1 MRALFTLVHRWFG
14 LVIAA
19 FIFLTGVTGA
29 VISWDHELDDL
40 LNPHLM
46 HVDSRGAAIPA
57 TALVR
62 QIEARDPRVR
72 VTYFP
77 LAAEPGSLSFFVV
90 PRVDPASGRPYE
102 LDYNQIFLDPVT
114 GAELGTRKWGQVW
127 PVSSETFVSF
137 LYKFHYSL
145 HIPEMWGI
153 DEWGVWFLGIIAV
166 IWTVDCFIGFY
177 LTLPLRRERRATRA
191 ASVQRQLDRSW
202 WSRWKPAWAIKWSGS
217 GYRINFDIHRAFGLW
232 TWALLF
238 ILAFTGFSLN
248 LYGEVFYPA
257 MSKISQV
264 TPTPFDT
271 RSPQPRHQPI
281 EPAISRE
288 QAIALAEAEAA
299 RRGWTVPVGAL
310 AYAPAYGFYSPA
322 FPARRRPWQCR
333 GRPGAAVYR
342 RHDRR
347 AAGRAHPLAGHGGR
361 PVRAGAVPAAF
372 GPHPRPARAH
382 RHLGDGA
389 GGRRAV
395 GHRRGDLVP
404 QTCRPHP
411 PAPQGRH
418 PGAGRRRQHA
428 GGGVRQPG
436 QCNRGRDGADQAGQC
451 DDKLIIVRICIPI
464 WIRRLCTGKT
474 TGWNST

>member
-1 MRALFTLVHRWFG
+1 MRAFFTLVHRWFG

-19 FIFLTGVTGA
+19 FIFLTGITGA

-46 HVDSRGAAIPA
+46 QVDSRGPAIPA
-57 TALVR
+57 TDLAR

-77 LAAEPGSLSFFVV
+77 LAAEPGESLSFFVV
-90 PRVDPASGRPYE
+90 PRVDPASGQPHR
-102 LDYNQIFLDPVT
+102 LDYNQVFLDPVT

-177 LTLPLRRERRATRA
+177 LTLPLRRERRAARA

-271 RSPQPRHQPI
+271 RTPRPRHQPV

-288 QAIALAEAEAA
+288 QAIALAQAEAA
-299 RRGWTVPVGAL
+299 RRGWTAPVGAL
-310 AYAPAYGFYSPA
+310 AYAPAYGFYSPRFFRPGDDHGNA
-322 FPARRRPWQCR
+322 GVGPARLYIDGMTGELLGERIPWQGTAADLFVQAQFPLHS
-333 GRPGAAVYR
+333 GRILGLPGRIAISVMGLVAAALSVTGVVIWYR
-342 RHDRR
+342 KRAARIRQRRR
-347 AAGRAHPLAGHGGR
+347 AGM
-361 PVRAGAVPAAF
+361 AVPAA
-372 GPHPRPARAH
+372 
-382 RHLGDGA
+382 A
-389 GGRRAV
+389 GS
-395 GHRRGDLVP
+395 L
-404 QTCRPHP
+404 
-411 PAPQGRH
+411 
-418 PGAGRRRQHA
+418 
-428 GGGVRQPG
+428 
-436 QCNRGRDGADQAGQC
+436 QAAE
-451 DDKLIIVRICIPI
+451 
-464 WIRRLCTGKT
+464 
-474 TGWNST
+474 